1 MNQVNKKSQYR
12 VLIADDVLETRRNTR
27 LMLADNPMV
36 DIVAIAHNGREA
48 VELAKRHQPDIALM
62 DINMPE
68 MNGFEAFQ
76 EMYKI
81 FPTMACIIISAEDD
95 NQSFRSA
102 MNVGAREY
110 LVKPFTVY
118 QLNNAVK
125 RVGDI
130 VKAEREKADVS
141 ERLRKQRA
149 SYLLQLANEYARSRR
164 TDDEALEVFEQL
176 AADPHCELRWLRTLA
191 MLYVIR
197 QEWLKLQVLSGRLAR
212 QFAAQSPPQ

>member
-1 MNQVNKKSQYR
+1 MNQAKRSPYR

-48 VELAKRHQPDIALM
+48 VELAKKHQPDIALL

-76 EMYKI
+76 AMYKI
-81 FPTMACIIISAEDD
+81 FPTMACVIISAEDD
-95 NQSFRSA
+95 NQSFRTA

-130 VKAEREKADVS
+130 VKGEREKAEVAG
-141 ERLRKQRA
+141 RLKEQRS
-149 SYLLQLANEYARSRR
+149 SYLLQLAIEYSKTRR
-164 TDDEALEVFEQL
+164 TDDEAIEVFEQL
-176 AADPHCELRWLRTLA
+176 AANPKCEVRWLRTLA
-191 MLYVIR
+191 MLYIIR
-197 QEWLKLQVLSGRLAR
+197 QEWMKLQVLAGRLAR
-212 QFAAQSPPQ
+212 QFG

>member
-1 MNQVNKKSQYR
+1 MNQAKKSPYR

-48 VELAKRHQPDIALM
+48 VELAKKHQPDIALL

-76 EMYKI
+76 AMYKI
-81 FPTMACIIISAEDD
+81 FPTMACVIISAEDD

-130 VKAEREKADVS
+130 VKAEREKAEVAD
-141 ERLRKQRA
+141 RLKEQRS
-149 SYLLQLANEYARSRR
+149 SYLLQLATEYSKTRR
-164 TDDEALEVFEQL
+164 TDDEAVEVFEQL
-176 AADPHCELRWLRTLA
+176 AANPKCEVRWLRTLA
-191 MLYVIR
+191 MLYIIR
-197 QEWLKLQVLSGRLAR
+197 QEWMKLQVLAGRLAR
-212 QFAAQSPPQ
+212 QFG

>member
-1 MNQVNKKSQYR
+1 MAQANRRTPYR

-48 VELAKRHQPDIALM
+48 VELAKKHQPDIALM

-81 FPTMACIIISAEDD
+81 FPSMACVIISAEDD

-118 QLNNAVK
+118 QLNNAIK

-130 VKAEREKADVS
+130 VKAERDKAEVA
-141 ERLRKQRA
+141 ERLRQQRA
-149 SYLLQLANEYARSRR
+149 SYLMQLAHEYSKSRR
-164 TDDEALEVFEQL
+164 TDDEAVEVFEQL
-176 AADPHCELRWLRTLA
+176 AANPRCELRWLRTLA
-191 MLYVIR
+191 MLYIIR
-197 QEWLKLQVLSGRLAR
+197 QEWRKLQVLSGRLAR
-212 QFAAQSPPQ
+212 QFG

>member
-1 MNQVNKKSQYR
+1 MNPANKKTPYR

-48 VELAKRHQPDIALM
+48 VDLAKKHQPDIALL

-76 EMYKI
+76 AMHEI
-81 FPTMACIIISAEDD
+81 FPTMACVIISAEDD

-102 MNVGAREY
+102 MNIGAREY

-130 VKAEREKADVS
+130 VKMDREQADVAD
-141 ERLRKQRA
+141 RLRKQRV
-149 SYLLQLANEYARSRR
+149 SFLLQLAHEYSKSRR

-176 AADPHCELRWLRTLA
+176 AANPQCELRWLRTLA
-191 MLYVIR
+191 MLYIIR
-197 QEWLKLQVLSGRLAR
+197 QDWLKLQVLSGRLAR
-212 QFAAQSPPQ
+212 QFG

>member
-1 MNQVNKKSQYR
+1 MDQPKKRTPYR

-48 VELAKRHQPDIALM
+48 VELAKKHQPDIALM

-76 EMYKI
+76 AMYDI
-81 FPTMACIIISAEDD
+81 FPSMACVIISAEDD

-118 QLNNAVK
+118 QLNNAIK

-130 VKAEREKADVS
+130 VKAEREKAEVAQ
-141 ERLRKQRA
+141 RLRQQRA
-149 SYLLQLANEYARSRR
+149 SYLIQLAHEYSKSRR
-164 TDDEALEVFEQL
+164 TDDEAVEVFEQL
-176 AADPHCELRWLRTLA
+176 AANPRCELRWLRTLA
-191 MLYVIR
+191 MLYIIR
-197 QEWLKLQVLSGRLAR
+197 QEWKKLQVLSGRLAR
-212 QFAAQSPPQ
+212 QFG

>member
-1 MNQVNKKSQYR
+1 MAQATKRTPYR

-48 VELAKRHQPDIALM
+48 VELAKKHQPDIALM

-81 FPTMACIIISAEDD
+81 FPSMACVIISAEDD

-130 VKAEREKADVS
+130 VKAEREKAEVAD
-141 ERLRKQRA
+141 RLRRQRA
-149 SYLLQLANEYARSRR
+149 SYLMQLAHEYSKTRR
-164 TDDEALEVFEQL
+164 TDDEAVEVFEQL
-176 AADPHCELRWLRTLA
+176 AANPRCELRWLRTLA
-191 MLYVIR
+191 MLYIIR
-197 QEWLKLQVLSGRLAR
+197 QEWKKLQVLSGRLAR
-212 QFAAQSPPQ
+212 QFG

>member
-1 MNQVNKKSQYR
+1 MEQVKKRSPYR
-12 VLIADDVLETRRNTR
+12 VIIADDVLETRRNTR

-48 VELAKRHQPDIALM
+48 VELAKKHQPDIAFM

-68 MNGFEAFQ
+68 MNGFEAYQ
-76 EMYKI
+76 AMHNI
-81 FPTMACIIISAEDD
+81 FPTMACVIISAEDD

-130 VKAEREKADVS
+130 VKKEREQSDVA

-149 SYLLQLANEYARSRR
+149 SYLLQLAHEYTKSRR

-176 AADPHCELRWLRTLA
+176 AANPHCELRWLRTLA
-191 MLYVIR
+191 MLYIIR
-197 QEWLKLQVLSGRLAR
+197 QDWPRLQVLSGRLAR
-212 QFAAQSPPQ
+212 QFG

>member
-1 MNQVNKKSQYR
+1 MNQVKKSPYR

-48 VELAKRHQPDIALM
+48 VELAKKHQPDIALL

-76 EMYKI
+76 AMYKI
-81 FPTMACIIISAEDD
+81 FPTMACVIISAEDD

-130 VKAEREKADVS
+130 VKAERVKAEVAA
-141 ERLRKQRA
+141 RLKEQRS
-149 SYLLQLANEYARSRR
+149 SYLLQLATEYSKTRR
-164 TDDEALEVFEQL
+164 TDDEAIEVFEQL
-176 AADPHCELRWLRTLA
+176 AANPKCEMRWLRTLA
-191 MLYVIR
+191 MLYIIR
-197 QEWLKLQVLSGRLAR
+197 QEWMKLQVLAGRLAR
-212 QFAAQSPPQ
+212 QFG

>member
-1 MNQVNKKSQYR
+1 MNQAQKKSLYR

-36 DIVAIAHNGREA
+36 DIVAIAHDGQEA
-48 VELAKRHQPDIALM
+48 IDLAKKHQPDIALL
-62 DINMPE
+62 DINMPKK
-68 MNGFEAFQ
+68 NGFEAFQ
-76 EMYKI
+76 EMHEI
-81 FPTMACIIISAEDD
+81 FPSMACVIISAEDD

-130 VKAEREKADVS
+130 VKSEREKADVS
-141 ERLRKQRA
+141 QRLRAQRA
-149 SYLLQLANEYARSRR
+149 SYLIQLAHEYAKSRR

-176 AADPHCELRWLRTLA
+176 AANPKCDLRWLRTLA

-197 QEWLKLQVLSGRLAR
+197 QEWLKLQVLAGRLAR
-212 QFAAQSPPQ
+212 QFG

>member
-1 MNQVNKKSQYR
+1 MNQGTKKSPYR
-12 VLIADDVLETRRNTR
+12 VIIADDVLETRRNTR

-48 VELAKRHQPDIALM
+48 VELAKKHQPDIALM

-76 EMYKI
+76 AMHEI
-81 FPTMACIIISAEDD
+81 FPTMACVIISAEDD

-102 MNVGAREY
+102 MNIGAREY

-130 VKAEREKADVS
+130 VKMEREQADVA

-149 SYLLQLANEYARSRR
+149 SYLIQLAHEYSKSRR

-176 AADPHCELRWLRTLA
+176 AANPQCELRWLRTLA
-191 MLYVIR
+191 MLYIIR
-197 QEWLKLQVLSGRLAR
+197 QDWLKLQVLSGRLAR
-212 QFAAQSPPQ
+212 KFG

>member
-1 MNQVNKKSQYR
+1 MNPANKKTPYR

-36 DIVAIAHNGREA
+36 DIVAIAHDGQEA
-48 VELAKRHQPDIALM
+48 VELARKHQPDIALM
-62 DINMPE
+62 DINMPKL
-68 MNGFEAFQ
+68 NGFEAFQ
-76 EMYKI
+76 EMHRI
-81 FPTMACIIISAEDD
+81 FPTMACVIISAEDD

-102 MNVGAREY
+102 MNIGAREY

-130 VKAEREKADVS
+130 VKMEREQADVA

-149 SYLLQLANEYARSRR
+149 SYLLQLAHEYSKSRR
-164 TDDEALEVFEQL
+164 TDNEALEVFEQL
-176 AADPHCELRWLRTLA
+176 AANPQCELRWLRTLA
-191 MLYVIR
+191 MLYIIR
-197 QEWLKLQVLSGRLAR
+197 QDWLKLQVLSGRLAR
-212 QFAAQSPPQ
+212 QFG

>member
-1 MNQVNKKSQYR
+1 MNPANKKTPYR

-48 VELAKRHQPDIALM
+48 VDLAKKHQPDIALL

-76 EMYKI
+76 AMHEI
-81 FPTMACIIISAEDD
+81 FPTMACVIISAEDD

-130 VKAEREKADVS
+130 VKMDREQADVAD
-141 ERLRKQRA
+141 RLRKQRV
-149 SYLLQLANEYARSRR
+149 SYLLQLAHEYSKSRR

-176 AADPHCELRWLRTLA
+176 VANPQCELRWLRTLA
-191 MLYVIR
+191 MLYIIR
-197 QEWLKLQVLSGRLAR
+197 QDWLKLQVLSGRLAR
-212 QFAAQSPPQ
+212 QFG

>member
-1 MNQVNKKSQYR
+1 MMDQPQKRTPYR

-48 VELAKRHQPDIALM
+48 VELAKKHQPDIALM

-76 EMYKI
+76 AMYDI
-81 FPTMACIIISAEDD
+81 FPSMACVIISAEDD

-118 QLNNAVK
+118 QLNNAIK

-130 VKAEREKADVS
+130 VKAERDKAEVAD
-141 ERLRKQRA
+141 RLRQQRA
-149 SYLLQLANEYARSRR
+149 SYLLQLAQEYSKSRR
-164 TDDEALEVFEQL
+164 TDDEAVEVFEQL
-176 AADPHCELRWLRTLA
+176 AANPKCELRWLRTLA
-191 MLYVIR
+191 MLYIIR
-197 QEWLKLQVLSGRLAR
+197 QEWKKLQVLAGRLAR
-212 QFAAQSPPQ
+212 QFG

>member
-1 MNQVNKKSQYR
+1 MNQAKKSPYR

-48 VELAKRHQPDIALM
+48 VELAKKHQPDIALL

-81 FPTMACIIISAEDD
+81 FPTMACVIISAEDD

-130 VKAEREKADVS
+130 VKAEREKAEVGD
-141 ERLRKQRA
+141 RLKKQRS
-149 SYLLQLANEYARSRR
+149 SYLLQLATEYSKTRR
-164 TDDEALEVFEQL
+164 TDDEAVEVFEQL
-176 AADPHCELRWLRTLA
+176 AANPKCEVRWLRTLA
-191 MLYVIR
+191 MLYIIR
-197 QEWLKLQVLSGRLAR
+197 QDWMKLQVLAGRLAR
-212 QFAAQSPPQ
+212 QFG

>member
-1 MNQVNKKSQYR
+1 MTPANKKTPYR

-48 VELAKRHQPDIALM
+48 VELAKKHQPDIALL

-76 EMYKI
+76 AMHEI
-81 FPTMACIIISAEDD
+81 FPTMACVIISAEDD

-130 VKAEREKADVS
+130 VKMDREQADVAD
-141 ERLRKQRA
+141 RLRKQRV
-149 SYLLQLANEYARSRR
+149 SYLLQLAHEYSKSRR

-176 AADPHCELRWLRTLA
+176 AANPQCELRWLRTLA
-191 MLYVIR
+191 MLYIIR
-197 QEWLKLQVLSGRLAR
+197 QDWLKLQVLSGRLAR
-212 QFAAQSPPQ
+212 QFG

>member
-1 MNQVNKKSQYR
+1 MNQASKRSPYR

-48 VELAKRHQPDIALM
+48 VELAKKHQPDIALL

-68 MNGFEAFQ
+68 MNGFEAFE
-76 EMYKI
+76 EMHKI
-81 FPTMACIIISAEDD
+81 FPSMACVIISAEDD

-130 VKAEREKADVS
+130 VKAERQKEEVAES
-141 ERLRKQRA
+141 LRKQRA
-149 SYLLQLANEYARSRR
+149 SYLLQLAGEYSRTRR

-176 AADPHCELRWLRTLA
+176 AANPKCELRWLRTLA
-191 MLYVIR
+191 MLYIIR
-197 QEWLKLQVLSGRLAR
+197 QEWKKLAVLAGRLDR
-212 QFAAQSPPQ
+212 QFG

>member
-1 MNQVNKKSQYR
+1 MSQAQKKSPYR

-48 VELAKRHQPDIALM
+48 VELAKRHQPDIALL

-76 EMYKI
+76 EMHRI
-81 FPTMACIIISAEDD
+81 FPTMACVIISAEDD

-125 RVGDI
+125 KVGDI
-130 VKAEREKADVS
+130 VKTDRDEAAVS
-141 ERLRKQRA
+141 ERLRNQRA
-149 SYLLQLANEYARSRR
+149 SYLIQLAGEYARTRR

-176 AADPHCELRWLRTLA
+176 AANPECDIRWLRTLA
-191 MLYVIR
+191 MLYIIR
-197 QEWLKLQVLSGRLAR
+197 QEWLKLEVLAGRLAR
-212 QFAAQSPPQ
+212 QVW

>member
-1 MNQVNKKSQYR
+1 MNQAKKSPYR

-48 VELAKRHQPDIALM
+48 VDLAKKHQPDIALL

-76 EMYKI
+76 AMYKI
-81 FPTMACIIISAEDD
+81 FPTMACVIISAEDD

-130 VKAEREKADVS
+130 VKADREKAEVAG
-141 ERLRKQRA
+141 RLKEQRS
-149 SYLLQLANEYARSRR
+149 SYLLQLATEYSKTRR
-164 TDDEALEVFEQL
+164 TDDEAVEVFEQL
-176 AADPHCELRWLRTLA
+176 AANPKCEVRWLRTLA
-191 MLYVIR
+191 MLYIIR
-197 QEWLKLQVLSGRLAR
+197 QDWMRLQVLAGRLAR
-212 QFAAQSPPQ
+212 QFG

>member
-1 MNQVNKKSQYR
+1 MMDQAQKRTPYR

-48 VELAKRHQPDIALM
+48 VELAKKHQPDIALM

-76 EMYKI
+76 AMYEI
-81 FPTMACIIISAEDD
+81 FPSMACVIISAEDD

-130 VKAEREKADVS
+130 VKAEREKAEVA
-141 ERLRKQRA
+141 ERLRAQRA
-149 SYLLQLANEYARSRR
+149 SYLMQLAHEYSKSRR
-164 TDDEALEVFEQL
+164 TDDEAVDVFEQL
-176 AADPHCELRWLRTLA
+176 AANPRCELRWLRTLA
-191 MLYVIR
+191 MLYIIR
-197 QEWLKLQVLSGRLAR
+197 QEWKKLQVLSGRLAR
-212 QFAAQSPPQ
+212 QFG

>member
-1 MNQVNKKSQYR
+1 MDQAKKKSPYL

-48 VELAKRHQPDIALM
+48 VELAKKHQPDIALM

-110 LVKPFTVY
+110 LVKPFTVH
-118 QLNNAVK
+118 QINNAVK

-130 VKAEREKADVS
+130 VKAEREKADVA

-149 SYLLQLANEYARSRR
+149 SFLLQLAHEYSKSRR

-176 AADPHCELRWLRTLA
+176 AANPNCELRWLRTLA
-191 MLYVIR
+191 MLYIIR
-197 QEWLKLQVLSGRLAR
+197 QDWLKLQVLSGRLAR
-212 QFAAQSPPQ
+212 QFGK

>member
-1 MNQVNKKSQYR
+1 MNQTQKKSLYR

-36 DIVAIAHNGREA
+36 DIVAIAHDGQEA
-48 VELAKRHQPDIALM
+48 VDLAIKHQPDIALL
-62 DINMPE
+62 DINMPK

-76 EMYKI
+76 EMHKI
-81 FPTMACIIISAEDD
+81 FPTMACVIISAEDD
-95 NQSFRSA
+95 NQSFRAA
-102 MNVGAREY
+102 MNIGAREY

-130 VKAEREKADVS
+130 VKSDREKADVS
-141 ERLRKQRA
+141 ERLRAQRA
-149 SYLLQLANEYARSRR
+149 SYLVQLAHEYAKSRR

-176 AADPHCELRWLRTLA
+176 AANPKCDLRWLRTLA

-197 QEWLKLQVLSGRLAR
+197 QEWLKLQVLAGRLAR
-212 QFAAQSPPQ
+212 QFG

>member
-1 MNQVNKKSQYR
+1 MNQANKKAIYR

-36 DIVAIAHNGREA
+36 DIVAIAHDGREA
-48 VELAKRHQPDIALM
+48 IELAKKHQPDIALM
-62 DINMPE
+62 DINMPV
-68 MNGFEAFQ
+68 MNGFEAFK
-76 EMYKI
+76 EMQKI

-102 MNVGAREY
+102 MGIGAREY

-130 VKAEREKADVS
+130 VKVDRDQADVA
-141 ERLRKQRA
+141 ERLRQQRA
-149 SYLLQLANEYARSRR
+149 SYLLQLAQEYTKSRR

-176 AADPHCELRWLRTLA
+176 AANPRCELRWLRTLA
-191 MLYVIR
+191 MLYIIR

-212 QFAAQSPPQ
+212 QFG

>member
-1 MNQVNKKSQYR
+1 MDQAQKRTPYR

-36 DIVAIAHNGREA
+36 DIVAIAHNGQEA
-48 VELAKRHQPDIALM
+48 VELAKKHQPDIALM
-62 DINMPE
+62 DINMPI

-81 FPTMACIIISAEDD
+81 FPSMACVIISAEDD

-130 VKAEREKADVS
+130 VKAEREKAEVA
-141 ERLRKQRA
+141 ERLQKQRA
-149 SYLLQLANEYARSRR
+149 SYLLQLANEYSRSRR
-164 TDDEALEVFEQL
+164 TDDEAVEVFEQL
-176 AADPHCELRWLRTLA
+176 AANPKCELRWLRTLA
-191 MLYVIR
+191 MLYIIR
-197 QEWLKLQVLSGRLAR
+197 QEWKKLQVLSGRLAR
-212 QFAAQSPPQ
+212 QFG

>member
-1 MNQVNKKSQYR
+1 MAQAQKRTPYR

-48 VELAKRHQPDIALM
+48 VELAKKHQPDIALM

-81 FPTMACIIISAEDD
+81 FPSMACVIISAEDD

-130 VKAEREKADVS
+130 VKAEREKAEVA
-141 ERLRKQRA
+141 ERLRQQRA
-149 SYLLQLANEYARSRR
+149 SYLMQLAHEYSKTRR
-164 TDDEALEVFEQL
+164 TDDEAVEVFEQL
-176 AADPHCELRWLRTLA
+176 AANPRCELRWLRTLA
-191 MLYVIR
+191 MLYIIR
-197 QEWLKLQVLSGRLAR
+197 QEWKKLQVLAGRLAR
-212 QFAAQSPPQ
+212 QFG

>member
-1 MNQVNKKSQYR
+1 MNQTQKKSLYR

-36 DIVAIAHNGREA
+36 DIVAIAHDGQEA
-48 VELAKRHQPDIALM
+48 VDLAIKHQPDIALL
-62 DINMPE
+62 DINMPK

-76 EMYKI
+76 EMHKI
-81 FPTMACIIISAEDD
+81 FPTMACVIISAEDD
-95 NQSFRSA
+95 NQSFRAA
-102 MNVGAREY
+102 MNIGAREY

-130 VKAEREKADVS
+130 VKSDREKADVS
-141 ERLRKQRA
+141 ERLRAQRA
-149 SYLLQLANEYARSRR
+149 SYLVQLAGEYAKSRR

-176 AADPHCELRWLRTLA
+176 AANPKCDLRWLRTLA

-197 QEWLKLQVLSGRLAR
+197 QEWLKLQVLAGRLAR
-212 QFAAQSPPQ
+212 QFG

>member
-1 MNQVNKKSQYR
+1 MSQAQKKSPYR

-48 VELAKRHQPDIALM
+48 VELAKRHQPDIALL

-76 EMYKI
+76 EMHRI
-81 FPTMACIIISAEDD
+81 FPTMACVIISAEDD

-125 RVGDI
+125 KVGDI
-130 VKAEREKADVS
+130 VKTDREEAAVS
-141 ERLRKQRA
+141 ERLRNQRA
-149 SYLLQLANEYARSRR
+149 SYLIQLAGEYARTRR

-176 AADPHCELRWLRTLA
+176 AANPECDIRWLRTLA
-191 MLYVIR
+191 MLYIIR
-197 QEWLKLQVLSGRLAR
+197 QEWLKLEVLAGRLAR
-212 QFAAQSPPQ
+212 QV

>member
-1 MNQVNKKSQYR
+1 MNQAKKSPYR

-48 VELAKRHQPDIALM
+48 VELAKKHQPDIALL

-76 EMYKI
+76 AMYKI
-81 FPTMACIIISAEDD
+81 FPTMACVIISAEDD

-130 VKAEREKADVS
+130 VKAEREKAEVAG
-141 ERLRKQRA
+141 RLKEQRS
-149 SYLLQLANEYARSRR
+149 SYLLQLATEYSKTRR
-164 TDDEALEVFEQL
+164 TDDEAVEVFEQL
-176 AADPHCELRWLRTLA
+176 AANPKCEVRWLRTLA
-191 MLYVIR
+191 MLYIIR
-197 QEWLKLQVLSGRLAR
+197 QDWMRLQVLAGRLAR
-212 QFAAQSPPQ
+212 QFG

>member
-1 MNQVNKKSQYR
+1 MNPANKKTPYR

-36 DIVAIAHNGREA
+36 DIVAIAHDGQEA
-48 VELAKRHQPDIALM
+48 VELAKKHQPDIALM
-62 DINMPE
+62 DINMPKL
-68 MNGFEAFQ
+68 NGFEAFQ
-76 EMYKI
+76 EMHRI
-81 FPTMACIIISAEDD
+81 FPTMACVIISAEDD

-102 MNVGAREY
+102 MNIGAREY

-130 VKAEREKADVS
+130 VKMEREQADVAD
-141 ERLRKQRA
+141 RLRKQRA
-149 SYLLQLANEYARSRR
+149 SYLLQLAHEYSKSRR

-176 AADPHCELRWLRTLA
+176 AANPQCELRWLRTLA
-191 MLYVIR
+191 MLYIIR

-212 QFAAQSPPQ
+212 QFG

>member
-1 MNQVNKKSQYR
+1 MEQVKKRSTYR
-12 VLIADDVLETRRNTR
+12 VIIADDVLETRRNTR

-36 DIVAIAHNGREA
+36 DIVAIAQNGREA
-48 VELAKRHQPDIALM
+48 VELAKKHQPDIALM

-68 MNGFEAFQ
+68 MNGFEAYQ
-76 EMYKI
+76 AMHDI
-81 FPTMACIIISAEDD
+81 FPTMACVIISAEDD

-130 VKAEREKADVS
+130 VKKEREQSDVA

-149 SYLLQLANEYARSRR
+149 SYLLQLAQEYTKSRR

-176 AADPHCELRWLRTLA
+176 AANPHCELRWLRTLA
-191 MLYVIR
+191 MLYIIR
-197 QEWLKLQVLSGRLAR
+197 QDWPRLQVLSGRLAR
-212 QFAAQSPPQ
+212 QFG

>member
-1 MNQVNKKSQYR
+1 MQQPNRKQSPYR

-36 DIVAIAHNGREA
+36 DIVAIAHNGKEA
-48 VELAKRHQPDIALM
+48 IELAKKHQPDIALL

-76 EMYKI
+76 EMQRI
-81 FPTMACIIISAEDD
+81 FPTMACIIISAEED

-130 VKAEREKADVS
+130 VKEERKKAEVAA
-141 ERLRKQRA
+141 RLRKQRE
-149 SYLLQLANEYARSRR
+149 SYLTQLAYEYSKSRR

-176 AADPHCELRWLRTLA
+176 AANPACELRWLRTLA
-191 MLYVIR
+191 MLYIIR
-197 QEWLKLQVLSGRLAR
+197 QEWLKLQVLAGRLAR
-212 QFAAQSPPQ
+212 QAKTSK

>member
-1 MNQVNKKSQYR
+1 MAQAQKRSPYR

-48 VELAKRHQPDIALM
+48 VELAKKHQPDIALM

-81 FPTMACIIISAEDD
+81 FPSMACVIISAEDD

-130 VKAEREKADVS
+130 VKAEREKAEVAQ
-141 ERLRKQRA
+141 RLRQQRA
-149 SYLLQLANEYARSRR
+149 SYLLQLAHEYSKTRR
-164 TDDEALEVFEQL
+164 TDDEAVEVFEQL
-176 AADPHCELRWLRTLA
+176 AANPRCELRWLRTLA
-191 MLYVIR
+191 MLYIIR
-197 QEWLKLQVLSGRLAR
+197 QEWKKLQVLSGRLAR
-212 QFAAQSPPQ
+212 QFG

>member
-1 MNQVNKKSQYR
+1 MAQAQKRTPYR

-48 VELAKRHQPDIALM
+48 VELAKKHQPDIALM

-76 EMYKI
+76 EMYNI
-81 FPTMACIIISAEDD
+81 FPSMACVIISAEDD

-118 QLNNAVK
+118 QLNNAIK

-130 VKAEREKADVS
+130 VKAEREKAEVS
-141 ERLRKQRA
+141 DRLRKQRA
-149 SYLLQLANEYARSRR
+149 SYLLQLAHEYSKTRR
-164 TDDEALEVFEQL
+164 TDDEAVEVFEQL
-176 AADPHCELRWLRTLA
+176 AANPRCELRWLRTLA
-191 MLYVIR
+191 MLYIIR
-197 QEWLKLQVLSGRLAR
+197 QEWKKLQVLSGRLAR
-212 QFAAQSPPQ
+212 QFG

>member
-1 MNQVNKKSQYR
+1 MKQEKKRSPYR
-12 VLIADDVLETRRNTR
+12 VIIADDVLETRRNTR

-36 DIVAIAHNGREA
+36 DIVAIAHDGREA
-48 VELAKRHQPDIALM
+48 VELAKKHQPDIALM

-68 MNGFEAFQ
+68 LNGFEAFQ
-76 EMYKI
+76 EMHRI
-81 FPTMACIIISAEDD
+81 FPTMACVIISAEDD

-102 MNVGAREY
+102 MNIGAREY

-130 VKAEREKADVS
+130 VKKEREQADVAD
-141 ERLRKQRA
+141 RLRKQRA
-149 SYLLQLANEYARSRR
+149 SYLLQLAHEYSKSRR

-176 AADPHCELRWLRTLA
+176 VANPQCEVRWLRTLA
-191 MLYVIR
+191 MLYIIR
-197 QEWLKLQVLSGRLAR
+197 QDWLKLQVLSGRLAR
-212 QFAAQSPPQ
+212 QFG

>member
-1 MNQVNKKSQYR
+1 MDQAKKRTPYR

-48 VELAKRHQPDIALM
+48 VELAKKHQPDIALM

-81 FPTMACIIISAEDD
+81 FPSMACVIISAEDD

-130 VKAEREKADVS
+130 VKAEREKAEVA
-141 ERLRKQRA
+141 EHLRQQRA
-149 SYLLQLANEYARSRR
+149 SYLLQLANEYSRTRR
-164 TDDEALEVFEQL
+164 TDDEAVEVFEQM
-176 AADPHCELRWLRTLA
+176 AANPRCELRWLRTLA
-191 MLYVIR
+191 MLYIIR
-197 QEWLKLQVLSGRLAR
+197 QEWKKLQVLSGRLAR
-212 QFAAQSPPQ
+212 QFG

>member
-1 MNQVNKKSQYR
+1 
-12 VLIADDVLETRRNTR
+12 
-27 LMLADNPMV
+27 MLADNTMV
-36 DIVAIAHNGREA
+36 DIVAIAHNGQEA
-48 VELAKRHQPDIALM
+48 IDLAKKHQPDIALL
-62 DINMPE
+62 DINMPK

-76 EMYKI
+76 EMHRI
-81 FPTMACIIISAEDD
+81 FPTMACIIISAEED

-130 VKAEREKADVS
+130 VKKDREKAEVA
-141 ERLRKQRA
+141 ERLQKQRET
-149 SYLLQLANEYARSRR
+149 YLTQLAYEYSKSRR

-176 AADPHCELRWLRTLA
+176 AANPHCDLRWLRTLA
-191 MLYVIR
+191 MLSIIR
-197 QEWLKLQVLSGRLAR
+197 QEWVKLQVLAGRLAR
-212 QFAAQSPPQ
+212 QSK

>member
-1 MNQVNKKSQYR
+1 MAQAKKRTPYR

-48 VELAKRHQPDIALM
+48 VELAKKHQPDIALM

-81 FPTMACIIISAEDD
+81 FPSMACVIISAEDD

-130 VKAEREKADVS
+130 VKAEREKAEVAD
-141 ERLRKQRA
+141 RLRKQRA
-149 SYLLQLANEYARSRR
+149 SYLMQLAHEYSKSRR
-164 TDDEALEVFEQL
+164 TDDEAVEVFEQL
-176 AADPHCELRWLRTLA
+176 AANPRCELRWLRTLA
-191 MLYVIR
+191 MLYIIR
-197 QEWLKLQVLSGRLAR
+197 QEWKKLQVLSGRLAR
-212 QFAAQSPPQ
+212 QFG